1 MMQTLNRSNNNENSS
16 VIGPCLIVQPRHEA
30 SHRKRHWEGDG
41 DRWQSNT
48 DSTCEQRECCL
59 QRPLQ
64 RAEPIAGT
72 SILSVCALNSN
83 SKFVRMYFKP
93 NLSYLPSKALY
104 HLSLYLIAFWT
115 IYMHKG
121 TTKAAEFFTIVFAI
135 IRKLEQD
142 PVFNL

>member
-64 RAEPIAGT
+64 RAEPITGT

-104 HLSLYLIAFWT
+104 HLSLYLIAFGPF
-115 IYMHKG
+115 ICIRAPQKLQS
-121 TTKAAEFFTIVFAI
+121 FLLLFSLLFA
-135 IRKLEQD
+135 
-142 PVFNL
+142 N